1 MSDEPLDPSEHHHPP
16 LRERL
21 DAAEAAADEVV
32 ADEGGQLAGE
42 VSGLALPFEEAV
54 AAVRAALHPHDI
66 VDPETKET
74 APAPDATVT
83 EDGTPGE

>member
-1 MSDEPLDPSEHHHPP
+1 MSDEPRNPSDHHHT

-66 VDPETKET
+66 VDPGTAET
-74 APAPDATVT
+74 APAPDPKVT
-83 EDGTPGE
+83 EGGTLSE